1 MRVVRS
7 KVMSPRIIKTEG
19 AQKLSTAQ
27 VNAAQRNPLGASR
40 RSGAASRCWQ
50 I

>member
-19 AQKLSTAQ
+19 MHNISTVQ
-27 VNAAQRNPLGASR
+27 VNAAKRSPLGHLDG
-40 RSGAASRCWQ
+40 SGAASRCWQ